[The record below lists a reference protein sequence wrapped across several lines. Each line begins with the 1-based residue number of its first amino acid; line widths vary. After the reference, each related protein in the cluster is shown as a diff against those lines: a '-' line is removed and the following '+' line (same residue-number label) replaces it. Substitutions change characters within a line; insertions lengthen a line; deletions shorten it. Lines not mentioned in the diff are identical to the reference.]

1 MKIRLI
7 TVGKMSDRN
16 MLSLAQRYVERIK
29 HDMPISMEAVK
40 AEKIA
45 SLSTGEIKK
54 RETERILKKLN
65 SHEGAVV
72 LDCTG
77 EKMTS
82 EEFADFVRQAADTG
96 KSQLSFIIGGPLGL
110 SRESLPGTIRRLSLS
125 KMTFPHELTA
135 VLLLEQIYRAMS
147 IIKGNRY
154 HK

>member
-16 MLSLAQRYVERIK
+16 LLSLAQRYMERIK
-29 HDMPISMEAVK
+29 HDMPISVEAVK

-54 RETERILKKLN
+54 RETERILIKLD
-65 SHEGAVV
+65 SRDVVVV
-72 LDCTG
+72 LDSTG
-77 EKMTS
+77 VTMTS

-96 KSQLSFIIGGPLGL
+96 KAQLSFIIGGPLGL
-110 SRESLPGTIRRLSLS
+110 SRELLPRTIRRLSLS
-125 KMTFPHELTA
+125 KMTFAHELTA
-135 VLLLEQIYRAMS
+135 VLLLEQIYRAIS
-147 IIKGNRY
+147 IIKGNPY